1 MRALT
6 PTQTENLTVQQL
18 AERWHVQPITLR
30 RWRRAGELPAVKI
43 GPRRVIFRLADVLKV
58 EAAKLTR

>member
-1 MRALT
+1 MKALT

-18 AERWHVQPITLR
+18 ANRWHVQPITLR

-43 GPRRVIFRLADVLKV
+43 GPRRVLFRLADVLKV
-58 EAAKLTR
+58 EASKLTK